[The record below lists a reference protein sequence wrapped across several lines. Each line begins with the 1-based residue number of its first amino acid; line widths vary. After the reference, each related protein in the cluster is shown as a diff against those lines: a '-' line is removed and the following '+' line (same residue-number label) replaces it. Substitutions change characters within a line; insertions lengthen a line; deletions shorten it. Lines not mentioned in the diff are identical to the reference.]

1 LKISLVTPAGEKS
14 RNGNRAT
21 AIRWAKILRNL
32 GHRVSIA
39 EWDDGSNSDMMIAVH
54 AWRSHKSINTF
65 SNTYP
70 NRPLIVLLA
79 GTDIYAFQHS
89 HPKETLKSM
98 ECATAL
104 VGLHGLVHHAIPKR
118 FCHKLHTIYQSAV
131 PLPSKRQPSKRTFDI
146 CVIGHLRDEKDS
158 LRAAYAAQLAPPDS
172 KLRIIHLGKAHNEA
186 WGQRAAKEMRVN
198 PRFISLGE
206 VPKWRVRRQFSNSHA
221 MVISSAMEGG
231 ANVVSEANVCGLP
244 IIASNIDGNVG
255 LLGEDYEGYYALN
268 DTQGLAALLQQAET
282 NPKFLKRLAAQG
294 KKRQALFKP
303 EVEIAAWSKLINEIK
318 P

>member
-1 LKISLVTPAGEKS
+1 LKISLVTPAGKKS

-21 AIRWAKILRNL
+21 AIRWAKILSNL

-39 EWDDGSNSDMMIAVH
+39 ERDNGDNADMMIAVH
-54 AWRSHKSINTF
+54 AWRSHQSIKTF
-65 SNTYP
+65 SNNHP

-89 HPKETLKSM
+89 HPKETLKSL
-98 ECATAL
+98 ECATVL
-104 VGLHGLVHHAIPKR
+104 VSLHSLVHRAIPKK
-118 FCHKLHTIYQSAV
+118 FHHKLHTIYQSAL
-131 PLPSKRQPSKRTFDI
+131 PLPSKRQPSKRTFDV

-158 LRAAYAAQLAPPDS
+158 LRAAYAARLAPPDS

-186 WGQRAAKEMRVN
+186 WGQRAAKEMKVN

-206 VPKWRVRRQFSNSHA
+206 VPKWRVRRQFSTSHA

-255 LLGEDYEGYYALN
+255 LLGEDYEGYYAPN
-268 DTQGLAALLQQAET
+268 NTQGLAALLQRAET

-294 KKRQALFKP
+294 KKRQALFNP

>member
-14 RNGNRAT
+14 RNGNRVT
-21 AIRWAKILRNL
+21 AIRWAKILINL

-39 EWDDGSNSDMMIAVH
+39 ERDNGDNADMMIAVH
-54 AWRSHKSINTF
+54 AWRSHQSIKTF
-65 SNTYP
+65 SNNHP

-89 HPKETLKSM
+89 HPKETLNSM
-98 ECATAL
+98 ECATVL
-104 VGLHGLVHHAIPKR
+104 VGLHSLVHRAIPKQ
-118 FCHKLHTIYQSAV
+118 FYHKLHTIYQSAL
-131 PLPSKRQPSKRTFDI
+131 PLPSKRQPSKRTFDV

-158 LRAAYAAQLAPPDS
+158 LRASYAAQLASPDS
-172 KLRIIHLGKAHNEA
+172 KAHNEV
-186 WGQRAAKEMRVN
+186 WSQRVAKEMRVN

-206 VPKWRVRRQFSNSHA
+206 VPKWRVRRQFSTSHA

-255 LLGEDYEGYYALN
+255 LLGEDYEGYYTLK
-268 DTQGLAALLQQAET
+268 DTQGLAALLKQAEN
-282 NPKFLKRLAAQG
+282 NPRFLKRLAAQG
-294 KKRQALFKP
+294 KKRQALFQP
-303 EVEIAAWSKLINEIK
+303 ELEIAAWSKLINEIT